1 MKLNTLRVALSIAAV
16 VVIGILAFNASA
28 NASAQPSGD
37 TTPPQVTIYSPTD
50 GTAVSGK
57 VSVLFTAFDSGGL
70 MKFELYVDGELQQ
83 TILPN
88 SRTQQF
94 TWNCSK
100 PDKGEHELVVKAYD
114 AAGNVGTSTT
124 CYVYTD
130 K

>member
-1 MKLNTLRVALSIAAV
+1 MSTFKIMLAIAAIALTGV
-16 VVIGILAFNASA
+16 LSLSA
-28 NASAQPSGD
+28 RANPQPIND
-37 TTPPQVTIYSPTD
+37 TTPPQVTIYSPSSGD
-50 GTAVSGK
+50 SVSGK
-57 VSVLFTAFDSGGL
+57 VTVMFTAFDSGGL

-88 SRTQQF
+88 SRTTNF
-94 TWNCSK
+94 TWNANK
-100 PDKGEHELVVKAYD
+100 AGHGDHELLVKAYD